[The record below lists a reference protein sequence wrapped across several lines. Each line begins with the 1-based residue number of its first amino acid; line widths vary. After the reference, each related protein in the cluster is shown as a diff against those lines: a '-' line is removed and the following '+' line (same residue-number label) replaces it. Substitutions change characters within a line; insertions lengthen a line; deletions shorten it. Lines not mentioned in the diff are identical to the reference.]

1 MNLLIKIIN
10 LTIQRNNRNILD
22 NISLDIHTKSFLN
35 IYGANGSGKTS
46 FLKVIT
52 GISEIES
59 GEIVNNS
66 NNQVY
71 VGHKYGLKNNLTVS
85 ENLMFDLQNNNIDK
99 THKLS
104 EALEIYKMS
113 KFKDTLIKHLS
124 HGQQKRV
131 SLMRTILLD
140 SDFWVLD
147 EPFSALDDET
157 KRILNETF
165 VEAIKHN
172 KTIIVTGHNT
182 FKHDQI
188 KVQNYVLKDGRIQ

>member
-188 KVQNYVLKDGRIQ
+188 KVQNYVLEDGRIQ

>member
-1 MNLLIKIIN
+1 
-10 LTIQRNNRNILD
+10 
-22 NISLDIHTKSFLN
+22 
-35 IYGANGSGKTS
+35 
-46 FLKVIT
+46 
-52 GISEIES
+52 
-59 GEIVNNS
+59 
-66 NNQVY
+66 
-71 VGHKYGLKNNLTVS
+71 
-85 ENLMFDLQNNNIDK
+85 
-99 THKLS
+99 
-104 EALEIYKMS
+104 
-113 KFKDTLIKHLS
+113 
-124 HGQQKRV
+124 
-131 SLMRTILLD
+131 MRTILLD